1 MLRAKRHGRDSG
13 IVIMPSDDETS
24 PVFTPMVT
32 AEAALRMILDEICR
46 DIDMYLAQ
54 FMESDEESGAH
65 KTRVA
70 LRRLTTALDSF
81 APLLRRKAR
90 KVARDEAK
98 TIFRQL
104 GHVRDADVFI
114 AGLAERART
123 PALLKETDSLR
134 RKTRSKIRRKKAIGF
149 AARLMR
155 SLGTGELLGRRRAA
169 RAAQAMPVG
178 QFAAQALAAAW
189 QTCQTHGAD
198 LAHLSEDSRHEFRKD
213 MKSFRYLAEFFAP
226 LWPAGDWEQF
236 RERLQDLQDDLG
248 TLNDLA
254 NARRRS
260 GETGVGTQELRTL
273 LRADTAWAE
282 LSAQPMWWQAN

>member
-1 MLRAKRHGRDSG
+1 
-13 IVIMPSDDETS
+13 MPSDDETS
-24 PVFTPMVT
+24 PVFTPQVT
-32 AEAALRMILDEICR
+32 AEVALRMILDEICR

-54 FMESDEESGAH
+54 FMESDDESGAH

-81 APLLRRKAR
+81 APLLRRKERKAAR
-90 KVARDEAK
+90 AEAK
-98 TIFRQL
+98 ATFRHL

-114 AGLAERART
+114 AGLPERART
-123 PALLKETDSLR
+123 PALLRESDVLR
-134 RKTRSKIRRKKAIGF
+134 RKTRAKLRREKAIGL

-155 SLGTGELLGRRRAA
+155 NLGTGELLGRKRAA
-169 RAAQAMPVG
+169 RAAQAMPIG
-178 QFAAQALAAAW
+178 RFAAQALTSAW

-198 LAHLSEDSRHEFRKD
+198 LAHLSEDGRHEFRKD

-226 LWPAGDWEQF
+226 LWPAGDWAGF

-248 TLNDLA
+248 VLNDLA

-260 GETGVGTQELRTL
+260 GETGVGTQELKTL
-273 LRADTAWAE
+273 LRADTAWAD
-282 LSAQPMWWQAN
+282 LSAQTMWWQAT